1 MEVLILRDLRRE
13 SLEIISNVGSARS
26 YYIEAIGYAKQNNFE
41 KAYDS
46 IKNGVEAFRKGHN
59 IHSRLVFDEASNIND
74 DNLNLILI
82 HAEDLLMSAE
92 GFKIISMEFVDLYK
106 RLYENEII

>member
-1 MEVLILRDLRRE
+1 MEDIRRK

-41 KAYDS
+41 KAYSS

-59 IHSRLVFDEASNIND
+59 IHSQLVFNETSDINND
-74 DNLNLILI
+74 GFNLILV

-106 RLYENEII
+106 RLYENNII